1 MARKFYNAAQK
12 SANLAKGIL
21 LYGKHP
27 VFQAIANPNRIFHQV
42 FATADVAPE
51 VKSLLGK
58 AGRDASLLK
67 IVERKEFDKLF
78 PKEAVH
84 QGVAASVEPLESVAL
99 EDVIAQTE
107 QTDNARILI
116 LDQVTDPQNVGA
128 IIRSCAAF
136 SVSALVVQDKNS
148 PQESGA
154 MAKASAGTIEFL
166 PICRVTNLSRA
177 IDALKKAGFWCLG
190 LDGYAE
196 VTLDKANKSGKIAL
210 IMGSEGKGMRRLV
223 EENCDQTVKLVMNPK
238 VESLNVS
245 TAAAIALYEF
255 SKF

>member
-12 SANLAKGIL
+12 SANPAKGIL

-27 VFQAIANPNRIFHQV
+27 VFQAVANPNRIFHQV
-42 FATADVAPE
+42 FATADVVSE
-51 VKSLLGK
+51 VKSLLAT

-67 IVERKEFDKLF
+67 IVERKEFDKLL

-107 QTDNARILI
+107 QIDNARILI

-128 IIRSCAAF
+128 IIRSC
-136 SVSALVVQDKNS
+136 DKNS

-166 PICRVTNLSRA
+166 PISRVTNLSRA

-196 VTLDKANKSGKIAL
+196 VTLDKVNKSGKIAL

>member
-12 SANLAKGIL
+12 SANPAKGIL

-42 FATADVAPE
+42 FATADVAAE
-51 VKSLLGK
+51 VKSLLAK

-67 IVERKEFDKLF
+67 IVERKEFDKLL

-107 QTDNARILI
+107 HINHARILV

-154 MAKASAGTIEFL
+154 MAKASAGTIEF
-166 PICRVTNLSRA
+166 CR
-177 IDALKKAGFWCLG
+177 
-190 LDGYAE
+190 YA
-196 VTLDKANKSGKIAL
+196 V
-210 IMGSEGKGMRRLV
+210 
-223 EENCDQTVKLVMNPK
+223 
-238 VESLNVS
+238 
-245 TAAAIALYEF
+245 
-255 SKF
+255 

>member
-1 MARKFYNAAQK
+1 MARKFYKSTQK
-12 SANLAKGIL
+12 SANPVRGIL

-27 VFQAIANPNRIFHQV
+27 VFQAIANPNRIIHQV
-42 FATADVAPE
+42 FVTGESAAE
-51 VKSLLGK
+51 VKSLFLK
-58 AGRDASLLK
+58 YERDVSLLK
-67 IVERKEFDKLF
+67 IVERKDFDKLL

-84 QGVAASVEPLESVAL
+84 QGIAASVEPLEAVAL

-107 QTDNARILI
+107 PVDNARILI

-136 SVSALVVQDKNS
+136 NVAALVVQDKNS
-148 PQESGA
+148 PLESGA

-166 PICRVTNLSRA
+166 PICRVTNLARA
-177 IDALKKAGFWCLG
+177 IEALKKDGFWCVG

-196 VTLDKANKSGKIAL
+196 VTLDKADKSGKIAL
-210 IMGSEGKGMRRLV
+210 VMGSEGKGMRRLV

-255 SKF
+255 SKS